1 MSGREHT
8 GSTHHNT
15 QDRRDVMIG
24 QYPQTS
30 IEFEVQAIT
39 DYVEDELEKLR
50 QMVRDDAPPVDML
63 RQIDKVQDEARNM
76 EITIS

>member
-1 MSGREHT
+1 
-8 GSTHHNT
+8 
-15 QDRRDVMIG
+15 MIG